1 VNKGHSREP
10 ENVPFMSRTLPFIY
24 RFKIYALFNNGKNV
38 VIVEMTTMHFL
49 AKLSSLWVI
58 DGTLTILLFYFF

>member
-1 VNKGHSREP
+1 
-10 ENVPFMSRTLPFIY
+10 ML
-24 RFKIYALFNNGKNV
+24 